1 MADDGLRSRDE
12 LPEGRSL
19 RASRTSSEGDAESPV
34 DCPLSQSD
42 LTSGS
47 RKEMK
52 AVRRAPISFLVNHH
66 DRQVVRRLREPPHET
81 ALLSPFIIYVGHKS
95 PNPKEKYRK
104 IYKILLSHEKN
115 SRRRELCCYD
125 ESRQ

>member
-34 DCPLSQSD
+34 DCPLSLSG
-42 LTSGS
+42 LTYLS

-52 AVRRAPISFLVNHH
+52 AVRRAPVSFPVNHH

-81 ALLSPFIIYVGHKS
+81 ALLRPSLVMWYMEL
-95 PNPKEKYRK
+95 PNREK
-104 IYKILLSHEKN
+104 
-115 SRRRELCCYD
+115 
-125 ESRQ
+125 